1 MKAFFA
7 KIWAWVLA
15 NKVLAAIIAGGTAV
29 VLAVAIAVPCG
40 VSAAKKKKAA
50 QEETSIPGDNS
61 GSQQGGQQGGGG
73 EGGGN
78 QGHTHNYVFKEF
90 NWTETPGAYT
100 AKAVYECAADHET
113 TDYVATVTKLPT
125 SVAATCQNAGVN
137 KWHAEY
143 DGHED
148 NKDENV
154 PALGHNWQVDHW
166 DWAGIS
172 AAIAHFVCANDPA
185 HTDSVTA
192 SGEDIT
198 SVVTHEPT
206 CGATGTRTYTATVT
220 FNGQTYTDTKDD
232 SIPTTGIHTPSGHGF
247 CSVCGSYL
255 GDEQALNSEFL
266 VTASGTYYF
275 TVPYSVGHHYYFC
288 LEDNETQAVDELRAY
303 IKVNGEL
310 VEQAHADDAMCDED
324 GLLAEHYPTL
334 LYVTDPSDDSLL
346 YVEIDEATNAG
357 LAFNMTVSDEH
368 LYNNVNLCV
377 GGDHYDGLD
386 KDLNTQINLGE
397 FNGEHYILGTDDTTY
412 FRFNCYASHSYK
424 LARNNVNAG
433 EVTFYYQN
441 RTTKAMIELVRNGS
455 GVFQLPGSALFD
467 GYVYCVISPLMQL
480 QDAHIRLTVEGHGE
494 PPALN
499 DYGFCEADDVYLGT
513 ELASDFIETG
523 INIDSGEK
531 AFYKFAYD
539 AGHKYSFGDTS
550 GEINYQW
557 IKAYTYNNT
566 SDDFEEIL
574 LSHVNPLNY
583 TPFMEDE
590 DTDGFIYLVITAG
603 ANVTNGQ
610 LDITTI
616 HNYEHGLCTVCYDYL
631 GDYLTLDV
639 AASPISVLEGE
650 HVYFC
655 FDLSDLPANKP
666 VLEITYTSGSSSATC
681 ISSNIVTVWYLKN
694 NVWTALEAD
703 DWYGGNW
710 DVEYYP
716 TTGITTDDGNVY
728 IDIHANH
735 AYTNSPGFMVSAVE
749 E

>member
-61 GSQQGGQQGGGG
+61 GSQQGGEQGG
-73 EGGGN
+73 GGGN

-90 NWTETPGAYT
+90 NWTQTPGAYT
-100 AKAVYECAADHET
+100 ANAVYECAKDHET

-172 AAIAHFVCANDPA
+172 AATAHFVCANDPT

-232 SIPTTGIHTPSGHGF
+232 SIPTTGIHTPNGHGF
-247 CSVCGSYL
+247 CDVCGSYL
-255 GDEQALNSEFL
+255 GDPQALNSEFL

-275 TVPYSVGHHYYFC
+275 TVPYSVGNHYYFC

-310 VEQAHADDAMCDED
+310 VEQAHADDAMCDEH

-357 LAFNMTVSDEH
+357 LSFNMTVSDEH

-397 FNGEHYILGTDDTTY
+397 FNGEHYIMGTDDTAY

-424 LARNNVNAG
+424 LVKNNVNAD
-433 EVTFYYQN
+433 EVNFYYQN
-441 RTTKAMIELVRNGS
+441 RNTKAMIELVRNGS
-455 GVFQLPGSALFD
+455 GVFQLPGSNLFD
-467 GYVYCVISPLMQL
+467 GYVYCIVSPIAQL
-480 QDAHIRLTVEGHGE
+480 QDAYIRLTVDGHGD
-494 PPALN
+494 PLQFD
-499 DYGFCEADDVYLGT
+499 DYGFCAAGDGYTGNIVSSDST
-513 ELASDFIETG
+513 ETS
-523 INIDSGEK
+523 INISEGEK
-531 AFYKFAYD
+531 AFYAFEFD
-539 AGHKYSFGDTS
+539 PGHKYSFGDDT
-550 GEINYQW
+550 GEINYDW
-557 IKAYTYNNT
+557 IKAYVIDKS
-566 SDDFEEIL
+566 SDEITPL
-574 LSHVNPLNY
+574 TLTHSNPFNFTDVMVESADNY
-583 TPFMEDE
+583 
-590 DTDGFIYLVITAG
+590 IYLVIEPTADVIAG
-603 ANVTNGQ
+603 ELQ
-610 LDITTI
+610 ITTI
-616 HNYEHGLCTVCYDYL
+616 HVYQHGLCVPCGDYL
-631 GDYLTLDV
+631 GTQLTLDV
-639 AASPISVLEGE
+639 SPGLISVAADE
-650 HVYFC
+650 HVFYSV
-655 FDLSDLPANKP
+655 DLADLPANKP

-694 NVWTALEAD
+694 NVWTELEAD

-735 AYTNSPGFMVSAVE
+735 AYTDSPGFMVSAVAE
-749 E
+749 

>member
-1 MKAFFA
+1 MKAFFG

-15 NKVLAAIIAGGTAV
+15 NKVLSAIIAGGTAV

-40 VSAAKKKKAA
+40 VSASKKRKAA
-50 QEETSIPGDNS
+50 QEQETQQSQSSGDQG
-61 GSQQGGQQGGGG
+61 GSQQGGEQGGGQQGGGSG
-73 EGGGN
+73 D
-78 QGHTHNYVFKEF
+78 HTHS
-90 NWTETPGAYT
+90 WA
-100 AKAVYECAADHET
+100 T
-113 TDYVATVTKLPT
+113 TWSHDAT
-125 SVAATCQNAGVN
+125 NH
-137 KWHAEY
+137 WHACSGCDDKNDVEAHKF
-143 DGHED
+143 GM
-148 NKDENV
+148 
-154 PALGHNWQVDHW
+154 WTI
-166 DWAGIS
+166 IS
-172 AAIAHFVCANDPA
+172 ESQEERECSTCGYKEQRA
-185 HTDSVTA
+185 HTHTFADGWSHDETNHWHA
-192 SGEDIT
+192 S
-198 SVVTHEPT
+198 T
-206 CGATGTRTYTATVT
+206 CGHDAKSDQAA
-220 FNGQTYTDTKDD
+220 
-232 SIPTTGIHTPSGHGF
+232 HTPNEHGF
-247 CSVCGSYL
+247 CSVCGLYL
-255 GDEQALNSEFL
+255 GDQKALNSEFL

-275 TVPYSVGHHYYFC
+275 TVPYSVGNHYYFC
-288 LEDNETQAVDELRAY
+288 LEDNETQSVDELRAY

-310 VEQAHADDAMCDED
+310 VEQAHADDAMCDDD

-334 LYVTDPSDDSLL
+334 LYVTDPSDDLLL
-346 YVEIDEATNAG
+346 YVEIDEASNAG
-357 LAFNMTVSDEH
+357 LSFNMTVSDEH

-397 FNGEHYILGTDDTTY
+397 FNGEHYIMGTDDTAY

-424 LARNNVNAG
+424 LARNNVNAN

-441 RTTKAMIELVRNGS
+441 RNTMAMIELVRNGS
-455 GVFQLPGSALFD
+455 GVFLLPGSNVFD
-467 GYVYCVISPLMQL
+467 GYVYCIISPLMQL
-480 QDAHIRLTVEGHGE
+480 QDAYIRLTVDGHGE
-494 PPALN
+494 PPALD

-513 ELASDFIETG
+513 ELPTDVIETG

-531 AFYKFAYD
+531 AFYKFPYD

-566 SDDFEEIL
+566 TDDFEEIL

-616 HNYEHGLCTVCYDYL
+616 HNYEHGLCLVCGDYL
-631 GDYLTLDV
+631 GTQLTLDV
-639 AASPISVLEGE
+639 SPGLISVDADE
-650 HVYFC
+650 HVYYSV
-655 FDLSDLPANKP
+655 DLADLPDNKP
-666 VLEITYTSGSSSATC
+666 VLEITYTSGATSATC

-694 NVWTALEAD
+694 NVWTALEPD

-710 DVEYYP
+710 DCEYYP
-716 TTGITTDDGNVY
+716 TMGITTDDGKVY

-735 AYTNSPGFMVSAVE
+735 AYTDSPGFVVSAVAE
-749 E
+749 